1 MTLGTCYLLFL
12 LGGSQ
17 DMETLPVNSS
27 FFVCLF
33 LILWFS
39 ESVGSWNSCPEP
51 ETTCGKLTV
60 RFPFRIIGRQPE
72 QCGYP
77 GFDLQCSSDANH
89 SVLELPGSLKLNVKL
104 TDYESQTI
112 HLYDPSGCL
121 LRHVPNLLP
130 SPFQFKTP
138 HLDDFTFFNCSSPR
152 DGGLDSTCL
161 SSSTYQVY
169 AFTSRARIGEL
180 PLLFCRKMFNI
191 PSIPYEVIQLH
202 DTLDLMWSHPMCE
215 HCESKGTK
223 CGFKNSNTSYDTACF
238 KVHHKGSS
246 NKFVITGSI
255 LLLVVTLVV
264 IHYIRNTNKSRKERQ
279 AIIEKFLKDYR
290 ALKPTRYSYAEIKR
304 ITNQFEVKLGEGS
317 FGTVFKGY
325 ISSEFKVA
333 VKMLTNSE
341 GNGEEFVTEVG
352 TMGKIHHVNIIRL
365 MGLCADGFRRAL
377 VYEYFPNGSLKD
389 FINSPNNG
397 QNFIGWKKLHEIAL
411 GIAKGIEYLHQ
422 GCEQRI
428 LHFDIK
434 PHNVLLDNDF
444 TPKICDFGLAK
455 LCSKDQSIVSMT
467 NARGTLGYIAPEVF
481 SRNFGNVSHK
491 VDVYSFGML
500 LLELIGGRRITHDT
514 KENAPHI
521 YYPEWIYNILE
532 EREDVRIHIEEEG
545 DAQIAKKLGI
555 VGLWCIQWHPVD
567 RPSMQAVVKMLE
579 GEGDKLSIPPNPFN
593 TEGTLTRI
601 RASAPTRS
609 LMQGLEIIQEV
620 E

>member
-1 MTLGTCYLLFL
+1 
-12 LGGSQ
+12 
-17 DMETLPVNSS
+17 METSPVNSFS
-27 FFVCLF
+27 VCLL
-33 LILWFS
+33 LILGFS
-39 ESVGSWNSCPEP
+39 SEFVGSWNSCPEP
-51 ETTCGKLTV
+51 ETTCGNLPV
-60 RFPFRIIGRQPE
+60 RFPFRVIERQPK

-77 GFDLQCSSDANH
+77 GFDLQCSSANH
-89 SVLELPGSLKLNVKL
+89 AVLELPGSVKLNVKHI
-104 TDYESQTI
+104 DYKSQTI

-121 LRHVPNLLP
+121 FRHFHNLTLP
-130 SPFQFKTP
+130 SPFQFISP
-138 HLDDFTFFNCSSPR
+138 YLSDYTFFNCSSPR
-152 DGGLDSTCL
+152 GGGLDSTCL

-169 AFTSRARIGEL
+169 AVSSSDDIGEL
-180 PLLFCRKMFNI
+180 PLLFCSRIFSI
-191 PSIPYEVIQLH
+191 SSIPHEIIELD
-202 DTLDLMWSHPMCE
+202 DTLDLMWSHPMCK
-215 HCESKGTK
+215 HCESNGRR
-223 CGFKNSNTSYDTACF
+223 CGFKNSNTSHDTACF
-238 KVHHKGSS
+238 EVLEKGSS
-246 NKFVITGSI
+246 NKYVIPGSI
-255 LLLVVTLVV
+255 IGSLLVVSTLVA
-264 IHYIRNTNKSRKERQ
+264 ILYIRNSYKSHKESQ

-290 ALKPTRYSYAEIKR
+290 ALKPTRYTYAEIKK

-317 FGTVFKGY
+317 FGTVFKGD

-352 TMGKIHHVNIIRL
+352 TMGKIHHINIIRL

-377 VYEYFPNGSLKD
+377 VYEYFPNGSLQN
-389 FINSPNNG
+389 FINSPDNR

-422 GCEQRI
+422 GCDQRI

-491 VDVYSFGML
+491 ADVYSFGML

-532 EREDVRIHIEEEG
+532 EREDVRINIEEEG
-545 DAQIAKKLGI
+545 DAKIVKKLGI

-579 GEGDKLSIPPNPFN
+579 GEGDKLPIPPNPFN
-593 TEGTLTRI
+593 SEGTSTRK
-601 RASAPTRS
+601 RANTPTRS
-609 LMQGLEIIQEV
+609 LVQGLEIIQEV